1 MAQINVAQ
9 NGAGSAT
16 LAFEPGA
23 LAVDRRPPVAKNV
36 PAAVMTAS
44 RAGGG
49 EITADARLRE
59 LEYNDAMKQNAE
71 LKAKVE
77 ELGGEKAASGE
88 SKEGGDGSKT
98 DGSSAAVRSR
108 SSISCLAS
116 GDFRNPNFDIK
127 GSEVNSRENMTCR
140 SSAAVTEGRWYYEVQ
155 LLDSAASAKI
165 GFAREGFAPRDTA
178 NGVGD
183 DSSSWGFDGANLRKW
198 HGGSTQ
204 ARTHARMHTYMRTLP
219 PATVIVWRVLCSCS
233 AESSSNCSAL
243 LFLCLCLCLCL
254 VHLFLAEAAAYGAGI
269 MGNGKKWAVGDTVG
283 CMLDMTSGTMSFTL
297 NGKVRLCCTALL
309 DQGPV
314 A

>member
-116 GDFRNPNFDIK
+116 SDFRNPNFDIK

-204 ARTHARMHTYMRTLP
+204 ARTHARTHAYMRTLP
-219 PATVIVWRVLCSCS
+219 QRLLCGVCFVR
-233 AESSSNCSAL
+233 ARRRALLTALLCSAL
-243 LFLCLCLCLCL
+243 F
-254 VHLFLAEAAAYGAGI
+254 
-269 MGNGKKWAVGDTVG
+269 
-283 CMLDMTSGTMSFTL
+283 MSMSVSVSCASVSCRGGGL
-297 NGKVRLCCTALL
+297 RGR
-309 DQGPV
+309 DHGQR
-314 A
+314 